1 MANVNFSYGL
11 FTFGL
16 KDGSNVSASEQ
27 ILDFAHV
34 MNLDWNHLP
43 FDILTINPYTVE
55 GNTYTRIAAIDAQEE
70 YELCQIVLTNFDTNI
85 EIISNDRYALG
96 FFTKNNDKYFGALY
110 DLVQVRDKTMF
121 INSGSSSGS
130 LALFFMMLANS
141 MSEKIPEQKSI
152 FIPNGNAK
160 EFGLWLASNNY
171 FSVSSRVTNFN
182 ENLVSNVRPLIFSD
196 YIENSVLEYYDKIEF
211 MSAGIEPFFRK
222 VTSNITTAPSHI
234 TNITFGIREDG
245 YRVFNILLD
254 KLSTQSRDNFLYSRN
269 DNEWFV
275 GAVFIPSNN
284 QQMLIPENAGNKL
297 IIRTATES
305 NIENDTET
313 NLFGNK
319 YEIEITNISP
329 QLKYVVNEKEGTID
343 VTCLGGL
350 TIGLNK
356 MTGAGWALVEQKDL
370 NERNYCSFNI
380 RESGKYQLFTIKTK
394 PAYLS
399 ETSEDIDVDI
409 SLDTPIVSLVLGE
422 VSYYGR
428 DYDNNNIIKTFENQL
443 KITEVKNAMGYR
455 IYKDGE
461 LYDIIVNDN
470 NISSAFAN
478 VIYKKI
484 NKK

>member
-1 MANVNFSYGL
+1 MASIQVYNREIPQPLAQEFFDFDIFNMSTYISNFINKY
-11 FTFGL
+11 
-16 KDGSNVSASEQ
+16 N
-27 ILDFAHV
+27 LDFMEEKEYSFEIEDYLV
-34 MNLDWNHLP
+34 PPNTIYNSIVYQSLGGNISLLVRNSTTN
-43 FDILTINPYTVE
+43 DIAYIFTYTINSKVASGYPLS
-55 GNTYTRIAAIDAQEE
+55 GGRRIK
-70 YELCQIVLTNFDTNI
+70 L
-85 EIISNDRYALG
+85 
-96 FFTKNNDKYFGALY
+96 K
-110 DLVQVRDKTMF
+110 
-121 INSGSSSGS
+121 
-130 LALFFMMLANS
+130 
-141 MSEKIPEQKSI
+141 EKIYSDQFEGIAI
-152 FIPNGNAK
+152 FLGLLEYIRLNG
-160 EFGLWLASNNY
+160 SY
-171 FSVSSRVTNFN
+171 TQVTFLPVGADDSFN
-182 ENLVSNVRPLIFSD
+182 EKIV
-196 YIENSVLEYYDKIEF
+196 IERQKAGYDVYVKG
-211 MSAGIEPFFRK
+211 SYD
-222 VTSNITTAPSHI
+222 
-234 TNITFGIREDG
+234 NITFNGVLPLTLSNTYAINKNIKYKNYANFLSNGTELEDAIFSEVDVKITYAPPSFELHEDVDSNG
-245 YRVFNILLD
+245 YRYIYTTYSYIGDNLPFNIFISTGTSFDNLGKWTVND
-254 KLSTQSRDNFLYSRN
+254 KFIYNISSNISKYEMYLVQQVDN
-269 DNEWFV
+269 DNYPV
-275 GAVFIPSNN
+275 APYIS
-284 QQMLIPENAGNKL
+284 KL
-297 IIRTATES
+297 NSISIIS
-305 NIENDTET
+305 
-313 NLFGNK
+313 
-319 YEIEITNISP
+319 ISP
-329 QLKYVVNEKEGTID
+329 QLQYVVNEKEGTID

-370 NERNYCSFNI
+370 NERNYCSFKI